1 MKRNFTLPFI
11 LLLIFAATAVLCG
24 CDKESAELAP
34 TVALDRGLTYYFP
47 FDGNSTNVVDN
58 KTFEIDKASYS
69 IDRFGEASKALM
81 LGCKCGSSVGMYGI
95 DLRLGAPEG
104 ALSIWVNFD
113 DLNSVQPLF
122 FKGIYGDTNPL
133 DYSISTTS
141 SKGIG
146 FYWIGLEHDSDQG
159 ETPFRDIPN
168 VFAIKKW
175 QHLLFR
181 WSNNEGV
188 VEIFVSGKK
197 VLSEK
202 YLGKG
207 VEEEAFGTNVAYI
220 ENKVGEDTYYRG
232 RMDDLRIYD
241 RWLNDEE
248 VIALAK

>member
-34 TVALDRGLTYYFP
+34 AVALDRGLTYHFP

-69 IDRFGEASKALM
+69 IDRFGEAGKALM
-81 LGCKCGSSVGMYGI
+81 LGCKCGFSQGMHNI

-113 DLNSVQPLF
+113 ELNSVQPLF
-122 FKGIYGDTNPL
+122 FKGFLGDALPFT
-133 DYSISTTS
+133 YSISATA
-141 SKGIG
+141 SKGLA
-146 FYWIGLEHDSDQG
+146 FYWTGLEHDSDQG
-159 ETPFRDIPN
+159 ETPYRDVPN

-181 WSNNEGV
+181 WSNNEGL

-202 YLGKG
+202 YIGTG
-207 VEEEAFGTNVAYI
+207 VTESDPTSVAYTPK
-220 ENKVGEDTYYRG
+220 KVGEDMYYRG
-232 RMDDLRIYD
+232 RMDDFRIYD